1 MLYLKIKKINAA
13 FYRMGRSKYCNQIMY
28 DTKIVCKYL
37 NNWIKISY
45 DPIHTL
51 WYERKAINQNFY
63 DVVYSLF

>member
-1 MLYLKIKKINAA
+1 
-13 FYRMGRSKYCNQIMY
+13 MGRSKYCNQIMY

-37 NNWIKISY
+37 NNWIKVSY
-45 DPIHTL
+45 DPIHAL